1 MVKQTPAN
9 VAAEIKN
16 RNEYDTL
23 AVLEHIS
30 QQLSLNNPKQSET
43 KTTDDLIASLSE
55 TRENQR
61 VRQVIE
67 WEKTRRRNHQRAI

>member
-1 MVKQTPAN
+1 MVKQTNTNFAG
-9 VAAEIKN
+9 ETKN

-23 AVLEHIS
+23 AALERIS
-30 QQLSLNNPKQSET
+30 QLLSLNNPKQSET

-61 VRQVIE
+61 VRQVVE
-67 WEKTRRRNHQRAI
+67 WEKTRRHNHQRAA